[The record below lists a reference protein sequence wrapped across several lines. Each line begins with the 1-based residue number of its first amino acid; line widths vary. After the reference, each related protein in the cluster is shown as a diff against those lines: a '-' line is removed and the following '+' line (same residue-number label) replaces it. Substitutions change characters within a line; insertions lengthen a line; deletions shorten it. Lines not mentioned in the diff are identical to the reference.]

1 MSKGAVIKG
10 DFQPGAARYAIAMSR
25 FNSFIV
31 ERLLDGALAALL
43 EQGVDRERITIVQV
57 PGAWELPVA
66 VGSLARRRDIDA
78 VIALGTVIRG
88 ETAHFDYVAGECV
101 GGLSRIMLETGKPVT
116 LGVLTVETLEQA
128 EARSC
133 PSDNKGAEAALAAL
147 EMVSLLA
154 RLKSESESQP
164 G

>member
-1 MSKGAVIKG
+1 MSAGAVIKG
-10 DFQPGAARYAIAMSR
+10 DFQPDGARYAIAMSR

-31 ERLLDGALAALL
+31 ERLLDGALETLL
-43 EQGVDRERITIVQV
+43 DQGVDRERITIVQV
-57 PGAWELPVA
+57 PGAWELPIA
-66 VGSLARRRDIDA
+66 VRSLARRHDIDA

-101 GGLSRIMLETGKPVT
+101 GGLNRIMLDTGKPVT

-133 PSDNKGAEAALAAL
+133 PSDNKGAEAALAAM

-154 RLKSESESQP
+154 RLGSRS

>member
-1 MSKGAVIKG
+1 MSGDSILKG
-10 DFQPGAARYAIAMSR
+10 DLQAGAGRYAIAMSR

-31 ERLLDGALAALL
+31 DRLLDGALGALL
-43 EQGVDRERITIVQV
+43 AQGVARERITIVQV
-57 PGAWELPVA
+57 PGAWELPLAVA
-66 VGSLARRRDIDA
+66 SLARRQDIDG

-101 GGLSRIMLETGKPVT
+101 AGLNRIMQDSGKPVT
-116 LGVLTVETLEQA
+116 LGVLTVETVEQA

-133 PSDNKGAEAALAAL
+133 PSDNKGAEAALAAM

-154 RLKSESESQP
+154 SLESR
-164 G
+164 

>member
-1 MSKGAVIKG
+1 MSAGAVLKG
-10 DFQPGAARYAIAMSR
+10 DFKPGGARFAIAMSR

-43 EQGVDRERITIVQV
+43 DQGVERERITIVQV
-57 PGAWELPVA
+57 PGAWELPIA
-66 VGSLARRRDIDA
+66 ARALARRRDIDA
-78 VIALGTVIRG
+78 VIALGAVIRG

-101 GGLSRIMLETGKPVT
+101 GGLSRIMRDTGKPVT
-116 LGVLTVETLEQA
+116 LGVLTVETVEQA

-154 RLKSESESQP
+154 RLEPKSGS